1 MPIPRLLL
9 LLGVVAAA
17 GCDREIDTTYA
28 AVRGPSIN
36 GVAAFVQLL
45 RDTGH
50 AVTARQYLPADIAPE
65 TATLVVFADSFTG
78 LDPAAAELLSGF
90 LRGGGGSR
98 TLLVVLRDSDGAI
111 DYLRD
116 VLSRDDL
123 APDRRGRAEEM
134 LGGYEAA
141 LATATS
147 LPRPATPPFAD
158 GLAMQDRG
166 PAGEAVEV
174 GLRPRPGAAERR
186 VSARWELRRRLE
198 PGRAV
203 ESLWTTG
210 QERLLVR
217 QRLDDST
224 ILVLA
229 SAAPLLNGGLVDPGN
244 RRLAED
250 LASLLPAAGR
260 MLLAGSSRI
269 FGGGGSGSRGRGGGG
284 GGNGGNEA
292 EDEPSLWRLLRIQP
306 LPWVAAQAIA
316 AMVLFCWCTAPIF
329 GRPRR
334 SSPAHAQDFGHHVD
348 ALGNLFDKSP
358 AAGVA
363 FARERLAAWQPAA
376 SSSTRSTNR
385 PPRR

>member
-1 MPIPRLLL
+1 MRIPRRLLL
-9 LLGVVAAA
+9 LVLAAA
-17 GCDREIDTTYA
+17 VGCDREIDTSYA

-36 GVAAFVQLL
+36 GIAAFVQLL

-50 AVTARQYLPADIAPE
+50 ALTARQYLPAEIDPE
-65 TATLVVFADSFTG
+65 TDTLVVFDDSFTG

-90 LRGGGGSR
+90 LRGGGSR

-123 APDRRGRAEEM
+123 SADRRRRAEEM
-134 LGGYEAA
+134 LGWFETA
-141 LATATS
+141 LATATA

-158 GLAMQDRG
+158 GLAAQDRG

-174 GLRPRPGAAERR
+174 RLRPRSAAAERR
-186 VSARWELRRRLE
+186 VSARWELRRRLA

-210 QERLLVR
+210 PDRLLVR
-217 QRLDDST
+217 HRLDEAT

-229 SAAPLLNGGLVDPGN
+229 SAAPLLNGGLVDSGN

-250 LASLLPAAGR
+250 VASLLPSTGS
-260 MLLAGSSRI
+260 MLVAGSSQI
-269 FGGGGSGSRGRGGGG
+269 GGGGTGDEDGD
-284 GGNGGNEA
+284 

-316 AMVLFCWCTAPIF
+316 AMMLFCWCTAPIF

-334 SSPAHAQDFGHHVD
+334 SSPAHAQDFGHHVE
-348 ALGNLFDKSP
+348 ALGNLFDKVP
-358 AAGVA
+358 AAGSD
-363 FARERLAAWQPAA
+363 FAREQLAAWQPTA
-376 SSSTRSTNR
+376 SSSSRRTNR